1 MLPHSTVPGMMC
13 HRTGVRKGGCEMGPH
28 VPGILEGPTC
38 GDSWHAK
45 WQCATSYLMELLHT
59 RVVQMERSGNHTMM
73 IPEAVDYDGVA
84 THILTTMNTMT
95 RARYPENE
103 WPADVTDNPHSHKTI
118 RQPVVSLRMSEPW
131 NVYRDLQTWMRALY
145 INYASAAD
153 QASDEIPEMSDTI
166 GWGNLLFTR
175 FSPIHQT
182 HFMKQLQRWCK
193 AAVPYH
199 EHAKYCPRP
208 NATISELI
216 QHIQTALQI
225 FQPHT
230 SSNQILVSNTPPSQP
245 VLSSHPNEMLVPPHT
260 DVYGMVQRPD
270 KELQQQPA
278 VVQQPDNVSPP
289 ALFGTHESSMT
300 EQILVPSSPP
310 DGSSSSAVPTHDPE
324 HATSGVLTME
334 QSDAPNAQPPKAKR
348 NRREWNLQSG
358 RELRSHD
365 ENNDGQKKQKT

>member
-1 MLPHSTVPGMMC
+1 
-13 HRTGVRKGGCEMGPH
+13 
-28 VPGILEGPTC
+28 
-38 GDSWHAK
+38 
-45 WQCATSYLMELLHT
+45 
-59 RVVQMERSGNHTMM
+59 
-73 IPEAVDYDGVA
+73 
-84 THILTTMNTMT
+84 
-95 RARYPENE
+95 
-103 WPADVTDNPHSHKTI
+103 
-118 RQPVVSLRMSEPW
+118 
-131 NVYRDLQTWMRALY
+131 MRALY

-348 NRREWNLQSG
+348 HKRVYPETE